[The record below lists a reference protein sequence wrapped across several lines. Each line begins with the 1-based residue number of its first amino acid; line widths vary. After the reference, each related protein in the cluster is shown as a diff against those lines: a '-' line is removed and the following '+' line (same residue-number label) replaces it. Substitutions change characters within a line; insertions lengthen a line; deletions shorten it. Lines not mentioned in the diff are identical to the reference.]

1 MEKSQL
7 PSNATSTAPK
17 LNRNE
22 FTTAASPPV
31 AGITSELV
39 QTSVSLIRNEKR
51 EIIGTEVL
59 HLCRAEDE
67 SIFVIDDSA
76 FDEPHDSE
84 L

>member
-1 MEKSQL
+1 MNSQNKEQL
-7 PSNATSTAPK
+7 QERFVIDRENDLVHEIET
-17 LNRNE
+17 
-22 FTTAASPPV
+22 
-31 AGITSELV
+31 GITSELV

-67 SIFVIDDSA
+67 PIFVIDDTV
-76 FDEPHDSE
+76 FEDPHDSE

>member
-7 PSNATSTAPK
+7 PSNAPK
-17 LNRNE
+17 WNRNE

-67 SIFVIDDSA
+67 SIFVIDDTV
-76 FDEPHDSE
+76 FDDPHDSE